1 MAKRP
6 VLRTLLLVELPLL
19 LAVGVG
25 VTVSRAALAAPD
37 TDGGPHPE
45 RVTSQVAGC
54 DVTGTRGAAQVTYTV
69 ANGDG
74 TEHAY
79 RVEVSVG
86 TGTTALGSTVSL
98 VNRVAP
104 HTTVTGRALIPVR
117 GNVAGASCVV
127 HVTAFNGHSGHHGTA
142 P

>member
-1 MAKRP
+1 
-6 VLRTLLLVELPLL
+6 VLVELPLL
-19 LAVGVG
+19 LAVGVAIL
-25 VTVSRAALAAPD
+25 VSRAAVAS
-37 TDGGPHPE
+37 TDSDAGPHPE

-74 TEHAY
+74 AEHAY

-86 TGTTALGSTVSL
+86 TGTTALGSAVSL

-104 HTTVTGRALIPVR
+104 HSTVTGKALIPVR
-117 GNVAGASCVV
+117 GNVAGASCAV
-127 HVTAFNGHSGHHGTA
+127 HATAFNGHSGHHGTA